1 MTLPGVGFD
10 LGLRPAP
17 DGDHVAA
24 VSTILALA
32 IRIPDEF
39 ELVLESAGILV
50 AKGGKKRG
58 VLL

>member
-1 MTLPGVGFD
+1 
-10 LGLRPAP
+10 
-17 DGDHVAA
+17 
-24 VSTILALA
+24 LA